1 MAHPHAEPLRRDPT
15 MIAPL
20 LELRGIAKTYP
31 GVRALRGVDFALLA
45 GEVHAL
51 LGENG
56 AGKSTMIKIIAGV
69 ESADAGGELR
79 VGSESVSHPTPRSM
93 QARGIAVVYQTP
105 TLFEQLSVAENLCIG
120 QKGLIVSPSKR
131 REAAKQMLAR
141 IGASVDPDAP
151 VCSLGIAE
159 KQLLE
164 IARAVHR
171 QSKVL
176 ILDEPTASLSQDDA
190 RRLLDLVERLKST
203 GVGILYISHRL
214 EEILRIADRFTV
226 LRDGSFI
233 ATHERGSL
241 DRDGIVR
248 LMAGRDRVET
258 LPKASTIAEAP
269 LLQARSIACPSEGL
283 VDASLSLHP
292 GEILGLAGLVGAGR
306 TEVARCL
313 FGVRPASA
321 GEILIE
327 GKPVRIASARD
338 AISLGIAYLPEDR
351 KAHGVVEDMS
361 VAENIS
367 LSVLRKLGGAWLKE
381 SSEESLATRYK
392 ASLSIKAP
400 TLTTVVRTLSG
411 GNQQKVALAR
421 WLATQPRI
429 LILDEPTQGIDVGT
443 KAEIHRM
450 IRDLANQGI
459 AILLISSELPELLL
473 LADRVIVMRQGRT
486 VGTLRGAEAT
496 REKVLELAM
505 EVSA

>member
-1 MAHPHAEPLRRDPT
+1 MDS
-15 MIAPL
+15 PL

-31 GVRALRGVDFALLA
+31 GVRALRGVDFTLRR

-69 ESADAGGELR
+69 ETADLGGQLR
-79 VGSESVSHPTPRSM
+79 VEGQVVTEPSPRSM

-105 TLFEQLSVAENLCIG
+105 TLFEQLSVAENLRIG
-120 QKGLIVSPSKR
+120 EDGLIVSPSR
-131 REAAKQMLAR
+131 RRAAALQMLSR
-141 IGASVDPDAP
+141 IGASINPDAA
-151 VCSLGIAE
+151 VCTLGIAD
-159 KQLLE
+159 KQLIE
-164 IARAVHR
+164 IARAIHR

-226 LRDGSFI
+226 LRDGAFI
-233 ATHERGSL
+233 ATQERGSL

-248 LMAGRDRVET
+248 LMAGKDHVEA
-258 LPKASTIAEAP
+258 LPKASIIAEAP
-269 LLQARSIACPSEGL
+269 LLQARSLSCPAEGL
-283 VDASLSLHP
+283 IDATLSLHP

-313 FGVRPASA
+313 FGVRPATA

-327 GKPVRIASARD
+327 GKPVTIGSARD
-338 AISLGIAYLPEDR
+338 AIALGIAYLPEDR

-367 LSVLRKLGGAWLKE
+367 LSVLRQLGGAWLRE
-381 SSEESLATRYK
+381 DAEEALATQYK

-400 TLTTVVRTLSG
+400 TLSTVVRTLSG

-421 WLATQPRI
+421 WLATRPRI

-450 IRDLANQGI
+450 IRELANQGM

-473 LADRVIVMRQGRT
+473 LADRLVVMRQGRT
-486 VGTLRGAEAT
+486 VGALRGAEAT

-505 EVSA
+505 EISA